1 MRTPTHFA
9 ATLLAGAAAIA
20 LAVPARAGEATQD
33 RIRQL
38 EAQIQELAQQ
48 VQDLKRQSATQYSDI
63 QEARAAD
70 PKPSIDSG
78 RISVSSADGRFTAQ
92 VRALGQFDAA
102 NYSQGGRARNLP
114 AANGPDLS
122 SGSNF
127 RRAYLGVQGKV
138 FGDWSYNVNYNFGGS
153 NGTESAGAI
162 QALYIQYD
170 GLKPIAVRIG
180 AYPPPTGLEDGT
192 SPQDTIFL
200 ERSGPS
206 DVIRNLVGSDGR
218 NAASL
223 MYVGDAFFAAVSLTG
238 ARVADAAVFDEQ
250 MAVIGRVSYSFKPNP
265 DSRIV
270 LSGSAGD
277 LFRPPDASSATAPAR
292 NVNIQLGPELAVDGT
307 RMIATGAINSD
318 SVVYWAAEAAANFGP
333 FYVAAGYFD
342 YQINRR
348 QTTLEDFNFHG
359 WLAQASW
366 IITGEA
372 RGWNGQNAAYQAPK
386 PAKPFDLEGEG
397 WGAWELAGRYTL
409 VDLNDR
415 EGAAGSPMPLDG
427 VRGGEQEIWTLG
439 LNWYPNSVVRFALDY
454 QYIDIDR
461 ISTSAAVP
469 GIPGLYPQ
477 IGQTIQAVSLRSQ
490 ISL

>member
-1 MRTPTHFA
+1 
-9 ATLLAGAAAIA
+9 
-20 LAVPARAGEATQD
+20 
-33 RIRQL
+33 
-38 EAQIQELAQQ
+38 
-48 VQDLKRQSATQYSDI
+48 
-63 QEARAAD
+63 
-70 PKPSIDSG
+70 
-78 RISVSSADGRFTAQ
+78 
-92 VRALGQFDAA
+92 
-102 NYSQGGRARNLP
+102 
-114 AANGPDLS
+114 
-122 SGSNF
+122 
-127 RRAYLGVQGKV
+127 
-138 FGDWSYNVNYNFGGS
+138 
-153 NGTESAGAI
+153 
-162 QALYIQYD
+162 
-170 GLKPIAVRIG
+170 
-180 AYPPPTGLEDGT
+180 
-192 SPQDTIFL
+192 
-200 ERSGPS
+200 
-206 DVIRNLVGSDGR
+206 
-218 NAASL
+218 
-223 MYVGDAFFAAVSLTG
+223 
-238 ARVADAAVFDEQ
+238 
-250 MAVIGRVSYSFKPNP
+250 
-265 DSRIV
+265 
-270 LSGSAGD
+270 
-277 LFRPPDASSATAPAR
+277 
-292 NVNIQLGPELAVDGT
+292 
-307 RMIATGAINSD
+307 MIATGAINSD